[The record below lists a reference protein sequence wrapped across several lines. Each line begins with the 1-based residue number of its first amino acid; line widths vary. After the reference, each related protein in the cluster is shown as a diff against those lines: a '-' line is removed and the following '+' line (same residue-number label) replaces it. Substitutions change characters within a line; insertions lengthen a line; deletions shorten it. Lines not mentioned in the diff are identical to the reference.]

1 MSTDILKNHERYVER
16 KELYRRFGYDIDQER
31 GFIIETARPF
41 GGKILEAGTGKGY
54 FAVLLARA
62 GYRFTTFDISQEEQD
77 FAQLNLRY
85 FQLEHL
91 VDFRVEN
98 GEKLSFADESYNA
111 IFSVNTLHH
120 LREPYQVVNELLRV
134 MAPGGKLILS
144 DFTDEGFAMIEKV
157 HLTQGGRHDEGKTR
171 IMDVREYLNT
181 QEFTTSTAR
190 TRFQEVL
197 VAVRKEE

>member
-1 MSTDILKNHERYVER
+1 MER